1 MPMALAAIRSSRFV
15 ARGASLLAVALAA
28 ALTLAPARA
37 AGPADAETAA
47 LCAKAR
53 TVERWNTGEG
63 FTYFPTSGDRL
74 FAMSLPGKHF
84 TPHRDLSRPAMQIDG
99 VFYQF
104 LFVPIS
110 AFSPG
115 PRPSDAELLS
125 RHARWEFD
133 AARRAG
139 GPLDRFADLGNK
151 DRPATDGREAATFKL
166 WRMHNADDT
175 ATQFFVTTI
184 VGDEV
189 VVMSAIPRPDPAAAE
204 QFGKVFRYYADK
216 LVWLECRDAC

>member
-1 MPMALAAIRSSRFV
+1 MPMALAAMRSSMFA
-15 ARGASLLAVALAA
+15 ARGLAMLAVALAA
-28 ALTLAPARA
+28 ALSLGSVRA
-37 AGPADAETAA
+37 AGPASAENSA
-47 LCAKAR
+47 LCAKAG
-53 TVERWNTGEG
+53 TVEQWNEGEG

-74 FAMSLPGKHF
+74 YAMSLPGKAF
-84 TPHRDLSRPAMQIDG
+84 APRRELSRLAMQIDG

-139 GPLDRFADLGNK
+139 GPLDRFADLGNR
-151 DRPATDGREAATFKL
+151 DRAATDGREAATFKL

-175 ATQFFVTTI
+175 ATQFFVTTV

-216 LVWLECRDAC
+216 LVWLECRDAG